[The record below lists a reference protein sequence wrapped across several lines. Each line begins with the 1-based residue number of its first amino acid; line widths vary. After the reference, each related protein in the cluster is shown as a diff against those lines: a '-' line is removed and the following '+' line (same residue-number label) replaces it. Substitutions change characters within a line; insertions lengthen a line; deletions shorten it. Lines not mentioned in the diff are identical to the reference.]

1 MRKPLVRHERRKS
14 GVMLLQSCPVHGLVC
29 SETARRLNEAVDA
42 AIEVY
47 RRQVLAENV
56 NKIRKLADA
65 MPVDELDI
73 RTTDEDK

>member
-1 MRKPLVRHERRKS
+1 MRKPLVRQERRKS

-29 SETARRLNEAVDA
+29 GETPRRLDEAVSA

-65 MPVDELDI
+65 MPVDGLDI